1 MLTKEQRDE
10 ILRMAGEWARVARFY
25 GAREDNALQ
34 LTAAFETFSAYL
46 DSITVPEGWK
56 LVPVEPTEAMCDAA
70 WASEGTDYVGE
81 HHRIWQFAPA
91 YRAALAAAPKP
102 GDSNE

>member
-34 LTAAFETFSAYL
+34 LTAAFKTFSAYL
-46 DSITVPEGWK
+46 DSITVPEGWQV
-56 LVPVEPTEAMCDAA
+56 VPVEPTEAIMDVLYD
-70 WASEGTDYVGE
+70 SGIDE
-81 HHRIWQFAPA
+81 HDEYLRVV
-91 YRAALAAAPKP
+91 YRAMIAAAPKP
-102 GDSNE
+102 GDSNG

>member
-46 DSITVPEGWK
+46 DSITVPEGWQV
-56 LVPVEPTEAMCDAA
+56 VPVEPTSAMVVAGLEHGGIAA
-70 WASEGTDYVGE
+70 GL
-81 HHRIWQFAPA
+81 A
-91 YRAALAAAPKP
+91 YADMLAAAPKP